1 MHALIEFALRRRQLP
16 LAAGL
21 LVLVTM
27 FVLALPVASS
37 GQTPIASTT
46 VCQVTGSASAPT
58 YLEVQVAVEQVAA
71 YLNQF
76 PGSFVGSCPSSGG
89 GGGGGSTPPITSA
102 VTVCQVTGSASAPSY
117 LEVQVAADQVA
128 AYLNQFPGSFAGSCP
143 ASGGGGGGGGG
154 STPPITSAVTVC
166 QVTGSANALS
176 YLEVQVAVD
185 QVAAYLNQ
193 FPGSFA
199 GSCPASGGGGGG
211 GTGGGTLPPSGGVTV
226 CRVSGSVNAPNL
238 VQLSLNVDQVVAF
251 LNQNP
256 GSFIGTCPGQGGTV
270 TQGPGRILGI
280 PVGAAVTICQVTS
293 NAKALRFL
301 EVNVAID
308 RVAAFLNQNPGSFVG
323 LCPSSSDPNGT
334 LGNEPLGYVT
344 ICRVTGDV
352 NNPLAPITIRRNEL
366 SAYLTRAGTIVPG
379 PTGGCP
385 SAQST
390 AAGAGGN
397 GGSGGSGS
405 GGGGADEPSAASS
418 SGGGG
423 TPSTTQIGRAIT
435 VVVQTTPNTV
445 VTANGAGVKAAGR
458 SNKSGK
464 ATLKVKP
471 KRPGIV
477 LVRAAGNKV
486 VKSIGVVASARSGG
500 NLTG

>member
-1 MHALIEFALRRRQLP
+1 MHALIEFALRRRRLP

-37 GQTPIASTT
+37 GQAPLASTT

-89 GGGGGSTPPITSA
+89 GGGGSTPPITSA
-102 VTVCQVTGSASAPSY
+102 VTVCQVTGSAS
-117 LEVQVAADQVA
+117 
-128 AYLNQFPGSFAGSCP
+128 
-143 ASGGGGGGGGG
+143 
-154 STPPITSAVTVC
+154 
-166 QVTGSANALS
+166 ALS

-211 GTGGGTLPPSGGVTV
+211 GGTGGGTGGGNPLPSGGVTV
-226 CRVSGSVNAPNL
+226 CRVSGSANAPNL
-238 VQLSLNVDQVVAF
+238 VQLSLNANQIVAF

-256 GSFIGTCPGQGGTV
+256 GSFIGTCPGQGGTA

-352 NNPLAPITIRRNEL
+352 NNPLAPITIRLNEL

-385 SAQST
+385 SARST
-390 AAGAGGN
+390 AAGAGAGAG
-397 GGSGGSGS
+397 GGSGSGGS

-477 LVRAAGNKV
+477 VVRAAGNKV